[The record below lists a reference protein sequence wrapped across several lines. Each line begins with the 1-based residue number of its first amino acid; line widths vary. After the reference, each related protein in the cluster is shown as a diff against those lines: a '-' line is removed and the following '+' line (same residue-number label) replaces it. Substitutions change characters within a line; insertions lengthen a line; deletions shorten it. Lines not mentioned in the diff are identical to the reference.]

1 MIKRGY
7 TDMLTTTKHTVEPMQ
22 GEADAGNLCTKVH
35 MFGTHGQSRTS
46 APRSTCL
53 APTASH
59 ALMMTSPQAF
69 RCWVKN
75 EKPSIQNEKA

>member
-35 MFGTHGQSRTS
+35 MFGTHGQSRTHDDIPPS
-46 APRSTCL
+46 L
-53 APTASH
+53 QM
-59 ALMMTSPQAF
+59 LG
-69 RCWVKN
+69 
-75 EKPSIQNEKA
+75 EK